1 MVISGYG
8 YDQVNPIQQ
17 TEILDPFN
25 NLAECNNNTIKGF
38 LKYTPFVTNGKYSC
52 ASDGCTHLVQVG
64 PRTWIWNETNIKI
77 PTHFNISIG
86 SASVLV
92 GSGKWW
98 WITNGWMEWT
108 PWNKWKPN
116 PKTILLHENETQF
129 TDGPDLPAV
138 MYDHCMATINETTV
152 LIAGNSF
159 GDGCKDSFFVD
170 VSSFPFKFKAKKTL
184 NICRSGAACGVLVT
198 YKGMK
203 NVPIIA
209 GGDFAKEK
217 ITTEVFDIQKQE
229 WIMGPNLIR
238 PYSDGGYI
246 TKGDKFILLGGR
258 FYSNKYKSMQ
268 VYNNVRE
275 NFELL
280 EGELKG
286 TIGDGNNAERA
297 GFSAAIVDNNHI
309 LCTQTCC

>member
-1 MVISGYG
+1 MVLNGYG
-8 YDQVNPIQQ
+8 YDEGNPIQQ

-25 NLAECNNNTIKGF
+25 NLTECNTNIIEGF
-38 LKYTPFVTNGKYSC
+38 SKHTPFVTNGKYSC

-64 PRTWIWNETNIKI
+64 PIKWMWKKTNLKI
-77 PTHFNISIG
+77 PTGFNISIG
-86 SASVLV
+86 SGSVVAS
-92 GSGKWW
+92 GNW

-108 PWNKWKPN
+108 PWNEWTPN
-116 PKTILLHENETQF
+116 PKTILLHGNETHF
-129 TDGPDLPAV
+129 TEGPDLPKI

-152 LIAGNSF
+152 FVAGNSF

-170 VSSFPFKFKAKKTL
+170 VSSIPFKFGPKKVI
-184 NICRSGAACGVLVT
+184 NICRSGAACGVLAT

-209 GGDFAKEK
+209 GGDFGKEK
-217 ITTEVFDIQKQE
+217 ITTEVFDNQKQE

-246 TKGDKFILLGGR
+246 TKADKFILLGGR
-258 FYSNKYKSMQ
+258 FYNKK
-268 VYNNVRE
+268 YNNMMGYNNARE

-286 TIGDGNNAERA
+286 TIGDGTNAKRA
-297 GFSAAIVDNNHI
+297 GFSAAVVEKNPL